1 MSLTMFQASVP
12 VFARMLKNLSAI
24 LTKAEAYAEA
34 RKIDPAALLGTR
46 LFPDMFPLTRQV
58 QLSAD
63 FAKNTAAR
71 LAGVEIPKFPDEE
84 KSFAELQQRLA
95 RTRDFVKSLTAAQ
108 IDGSEQREINLTI
121 AGEPITFTG
130 QDYLLHFALP
140 NFYFHLT
147 AAYAILRHCG
157 LEIGKRDFIGP
168 R

>member
-34 RKIDPAALLGTR
+34 RKIDPAVLLGTR
-46 LFPDMFPLTRQV
+46 LFPDMFPLIRQV

-84 KSFAELQQRLA
+84 TSFAELQQRLA
-95 RTRDFVKSLTAAQ
+95 RTRDFVKSLTATQ

-121 AGEPITFTG
+121 AGEPLTFTG

-157 LEIGKRDFIGP
+157 LEIGKRDFVGP